1 MNRNLD
7 LANAEKLDE
16 GFSNVFGAIT
26 PVAAVA
32 HVAQGVPLIYPLYKR
47 KPPITVVNVMSLTP
61 EITPETVPPIIDD
74 GVKPIT
80 EEKGKEIV
88 EGGGAKKIFGFE
100 PKEAYIS
107 GSLILLG
114 AAIGAVTA
122 WKTKQSFA
130 LFGLLGA
137 AAGSLFSYKF
147 IIGKSKD
154 TVKLGQV
161 DEVEAKSNF
170 VSRRA
175 AQKIIATAKV
185 GDVSGGD
192 IFCRDRMWHSLSEG
206 CGKYK

>member
-47 KPPITVVNVMSLTP
+47 KPLIAGGNMPPAT
-61 EITPETVPPIIDD
+61 TPETVPPIIDD

-88 EGGGAKKIFGFE
+88 EGGGEKKIFGFE
-100 PKEAYIS
+100 PKVVYGTA
-107 GSLILLG
+107 SLILLG
-114 AAIGAVTA
+114 ATIGFFTA
-122 WKTKQSFA
+122 WKTKKSLV
-130 LFGLLGA
+130 LFTALGA
-137 AAGSLFSYKF
+137 GLGSLISYKF
-147 IIGKSKD
+147 IINKPKIDKPKSD
-154 TVKLGQV
+154 DNNSEQ
-161 DEVEAKSNF
+161 KSNF
-170 VSRRA
+170 ISQRA
-175 AQKIIATAKV
+175 ARKKYATAKV

-192 IFCRDRMWHSLSEG
+192 IFCKDRMWHSLSEG